1 MTEVI
6 GLSAFAHSDLPTAE
20 VDRQQE
26 VYDALADAVRG
37 LVDAT
42 IRSTVP
48 EECIRSVEERV
59 RALTEEL
66 RTEQLPGPFGIHYN
80 DEGRSWNWGN
90 AVVGRRNAIAPP
102 LELLERP
109 GGGLRA
115 EVELG
120 GSDGHRRVTMTG
132 TLTGRYAAPT
142 PLGPVV
148 LEGWIAREEG
158 RKVFVEATLGTPDR
172 VTVEAHGV
180 FIIPSWA

>member
-6 GLSAFAHSDLPTAE
+6 GLSAFVHSDLPTEE

-26 VYDALADAVRG
+26 VYDALTDAVRG
-37 LVDAT
+37 LVDAA

-48 EECIRSVEERV
+48 EERIRSVEERV

-66 RTEQLPGPFGIHYN
+66 RSEQLPGPFGIHYN

-115 EVELG
+115 
-120 GSDGHRRVTMTG
+120 
-132 TLTGRYAAPT
+132 GRAGCGVRGAAGA
-142 PLGPVV
+142 GPR
-148 LEGWIAREEG
+148 WRHDAPARSPHG
-158 RKVFVEATLGTPDR
+158 RGR
-172 VTVEAHGV
+172 Q
-180 FIIPSWA
+180 

>member
-1 MTEVI
+1 MRSYVYGEP
-6 GLSAFAHSDLPTAE
+6 DLK
-20 VDRQQE
+20 
-26 VYDALADAVRG
+26 
-37 LVDAT
+37 
-42 IRSTVP
+42 
-48 EECIRSVEERV
+48 
-59 RALTEEL
+59 
-66 RTEQLPGPFGIHYN
+66 
-80 DEGRSWNWGN
+80 
-90 AVVGRRNAIAPP
+90 APP
-102 LELLERP
+102 LDLLERP

-120 GSDGHRRVTMTG
+120 AAYEGPPGLVHGGITMLLLDHLMGEVGSDGHRRVTMTG

-158 RKVFVEATLGTPDR
+158 RKVFVEATLGTPDA